1 MRGKKL
7 KRILLVLGG
16 ALLAAVALLA
26 YPFVPRTLD
35 VEADATE
42 TTSFHPDERG
52 RELLPEVSLS
62 LIKCGVMISRESFV
76 YRGGSWGE
84 EYESGMAAVLVRH
97 PRATFLF
104 DGGFGMNVEE
114 HIKTIPWLMRKLTT
128 IDKERPAV
136 AQLGEAGVS
145 PDQIK
150 MLLLSHAHWDHV
162 SGAEDFPQSEV
173 WLLKEEADYIPTLP
187 DGELAK
193 MMSPRLRF
201 RALELTDRPY
211 ENFDRSLDLFDDGSV
226 VLVALP
232 GHTPGSMG
240 MFVNLKSGKRFF
252 FTGDL
257 TWAHEGIEL
266 PAERPWIS
274 RRLADLDEEKV
285 RLAVV
290 RVHQLLKRYPEMTIV
305 PAHDRRVHNRIA
317 NFPQSER

>member
-1 MRGKKL
+1 MRKKWL
-7 KRILLVLGG
+7 KRTLLLLGG
-16 ALLAAVALLA
+16 ALLVAVALLA
-26 YPFVPRTLD
+26 YTFTPRTLD
-35 VEADATE
+35 VEAYATE
-42 TTSFHPDERG
+42 TTGFHPDERA

-62 LIKCGVMISRESFV
+62 LIKCGVMMSRQSFV

-84 EYESGMAAVLVRH
+84 QYESGMAAVLVRH

-104 DGGFGMNVEE
+104 DGGFGANVDE

-136 AQLGEAGVS
+136 AQLAEGGVAA
-145 PDQIK
+145 DQIK
-150 MLLLSHAHWDHV
+150 MILLSHSHWDHI

-173 WLLKEEADYIPTLP
+173 WLLKEEADHIPALP
-187 DGELAK
+187 ESELAR

-201 RALELTDRPY
+201 RPLDLTDRPY
-211 ENFDRSLDLFDDGSV
+211 ENFDRSLDLFEDGSI
-226 VLVALP
+226 VLVALS

-240 MFVNLKSGKRFF
+240 MFVNLRSGKRFF

-257 TWAHEGIEL
+257 TWAIEGVEL
-266 PAERPWIS
+266 PAERPWLS

-285 RLAVV
+285 RLSIA
-290 RVHQLLKRYPEMTIV
+290 RVHQLSKRYPDMMIV

-317 NFPQSER
+317 NFPQSEE